1 MNAITINNHD
11 LGVKVFNN
19 QRVVTLSDI
28 DVVHERPK
36 GTAVRNFKKNRNRF
50 LANEDYFEIT
60 RREFGTNFVPN
71 TKIAG
76 NPDLMITLLTET
88 GYLMLVKSFTDDLAW
103 EVQRKLVKSYF
114 RAKEEIQTAPVPA
127 TTIIPK
133 TYHGQSVLTV
143 RDIEALTGISK
154 YNVNYHLSHEVAFV
168 KGVDYIQIKGIELQK
183 FKRENNHVSIMVNS
197 LNLLTLTGAEK
208 IALYSPDYSKEMAER
223 LRIYFKTGQ
232 PKKTDGEDLQQ
243 RYTRITEAQILMEAA
258 SKIDDPFYKE
268 YVYKNVTAMMMAGS
282 PKTGTT
288 KEDPAGVGFFYRLG
302 ALLASTDKKGRDDIR
317 NKIIAELKSEGN
329 SDGVVASAN
338 EFFILAESVLA
349 E

>member
-1 MNAITINNHD
+1 MNALRINNHE
-11 LGVKVFNN
+11 LGIKEYNR
-19 QRVVTLSDI
+19 QRVVTFSDV
-28 DVVHERPK
+28 DVVHERQR
-36 GTAVRNFKKNRNRF
+36 GTAKRNFNTNKKHF
-50 LANEDYFEIT
+50 IKDEDYFIIT
-60 RREFGTNFVPN
+60 RSDVGTKFVP
-71 TKIAG
+71 TYGFDKKAPSG
-76 NPDLMITLLTET
+76 VLLTET

-223 LRIYFKTGQ
+223 LRIYFKTDQ

-317 NKIIAELKSEGN
+317 NKIIAELKSDGN